1 MLNTLERIELTLR
14 TYTGGYLRYEG
25 DNYAGGNPWVIANLW
40 MAEYCLEAGNKND
53 RILERESRK
62 VDNVRLNIVMF
73 NLAYPKA
80 IEDVVNT
87 PNDIMEQHYDTSLIL
102 EIYDD
107 EEKKLYTF
115 YDLLYSTNKS
125 LDNATIEYNKL
136 HEIIFSSDNAK
147 DLLNSIVELTK

>member
-1 MLNTLERIELTLR
+1 MNFYLNLFLSNNNLK
-14 TYTGGYLRYEG
+14 YEVESSNG
-25 DNYAGGNPWVIANLW
+25 IIPTV
-40 MAEYCLEAGNKND
+40 ENKND
-53 RILERESRK
+53 RILERESRT

-107 EEKKLYTF
+107 KEKKLYTF
-115 YDLLYSTNKS
+115 YDLLY
-125 LDNATIEYNKL
+125 
-136 HEIIFSSDNAK
+136 
-147 DLLNSIVELTK
+147 

>member
-1 MLNTLERIELTLR
+1 MNFYLNLFLSNNNLK
-14 TYTGGYLRYEG
+14 YEVESSNG
-25 DNYAGGNPWVIANLW
+25 IIPTV
-40 MAEYCLEAGNKND
+40 ENKND
-53 RILERESRK
+53 RILERESRT

-107 EEKKLYTF
+107 KEKKLYTF

-125 LDNATIEYNKL
+125 LDEYDKL
-136 HEIIFSSDNAK
+136 HEIIFSSDNAE

>member
-1 MLNTLERIELTLR
+1 
-14 TYTGGYLRYEG
+14 
-25 DNYAGGNPWVIANLW
+25 
-40 MAEYCLEAGNKND
+40 
-53 RILERESRK
+53 
-62 VDNVRLNIVMF
+62 MF

-107 EEKKLYTF
+107 KEKKLYTF

-125 LDNATIEYNKL
+125 LDSATLEYDKL
-136 HEIIFSSDNAK
+136 HEIIFNSDNAE

>member
-1 MLNTLERIELTLR
+1 MNFYLNLFLSNNNLK
-14 TYTGGYLRYEG
+14 YEVESSNG
-25 DNYAGGNPWVIANLW
+25 IIPTV
-40 MAEYCLEAGNKND
+40 ENKND
-53 RILERESRK
+53 RILKRESRT

-80 IEDVVNT
+80 IEDAVNT

-125 LDNATIEYNKL
+125 LYNATIEYNKL
-136 HEIIFSSDNAK
+136 HEMIFSSDNAE

>member
-1 MLNTLERIELTLR
+1 MNFYLNLFLSNNNLK
-14 TYTGGYLRYEG
+14 YEVESSNG
-25 DNYAGGNPWVIANLW
+25 IIPTV
-40 MAEYCLEAGNKND
+40 ENKND
-53 RILERESRK
+53 RILERESRT

-80 IEDVVNT
+80 IEDAVNT

-107 EEKKLYTF
+107 KEKKLYTF

-125 LDNATIEYNKL
+125 LDNAALEYNKL
-136 HEIIFSSDNAK
+136 YEIIFSFDKAEE
-147 DLLNSIVELTK
+147 LLNSIVELTK

>member
-1 MLNTLERIELTLR
+1 MNFYLNLFLSNNNLK
-14 TYTGGYLRYEG
+14 YEVESSNG
-25 DNYAGGNPWVIANLW
+25 IIPTV
-40 MAEYCLEAGNKND
+40 ENKND
-53 RILERESRK
+53 RILERESRT

-107 EEKKLYTF
+107 KEKKL
-115 YDLLYSTNKS
+115 LYI
-125 LDNATIEYNKL
+125 L
-136 HEIIFSSDNAK
+136 
-147 DLLNSIVELTK
+147 

>member
-1 MLNTLERIELTLR
+1 MNFYLNLFLSNNNLK
-14 TYTGGYLRYEG
+14 YEVESSNG
-25 DNYAGGNPWVIANLW
+25 IIPTV
-40 MAEYCLEAGNKND
+40 ENKND
-53 RILERESRK
+53 RILERESRT

-107 EEKKLYTF
+107 KEKKLYTF

-125 LDNATIEYNKL
+125 LDTLEYDKL
-136 HEIIFSSDNAK
+136 HEIIFSSDNAE

>member
-1 MLNTLERIELTLR
+1 MNFYLNLFLSNNNLK
-14 TYTGGYLRYEG
+14 YEVESSNG
-25 DNYAGGNPWVIANLW
+25 IIPTV
-40 MAEYCLEAGNKND
+40 ENKND
-53 RILERESRK
+53 RILERESRT

-107 EEKKLYTF
+107 KEKKFYTF
-115 YDLLYSTNKS
+115 YDLY
-125 LDNATIEYNKL
+125 I
-136 HEIIFSSDNAK
+136 
-147 DLLNSIVELTK
+147 LLINH

>member
-1 MLNTLERIELTLR
+1 MNFYLNLFLSNNNLK
-14 TYTGGYLRYEG
+14 YEVESSNG
-25 DNYAGGNPWVIANLW
+25 IIPTV
-40 MAEYCLEAGNKND
+40 ENKND
-53 RILERESRK
+53 RILERESRT

-107 EEKKLYTF
+107 KEKKLYTF
-115 YDLLYSTNKS
+115 YYLLYSTNKS
-125 LDNATIEYNKL
+125 
-136 HEIIFSSDNAK
+136 
-147 DLLNSIVELTK
+147 